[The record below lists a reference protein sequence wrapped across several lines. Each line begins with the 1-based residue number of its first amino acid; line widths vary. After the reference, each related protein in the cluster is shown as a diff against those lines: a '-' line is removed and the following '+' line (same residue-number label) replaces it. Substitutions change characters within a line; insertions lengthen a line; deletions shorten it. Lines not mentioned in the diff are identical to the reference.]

1 MKSFTPSRVLTISIA
16 LQNQSPSLMC
26 AVCGDNAGEV
36 LLSTFCAAWK
46 CFTCFDI
53 CSVPALRC
61 ADLRGLQGV
70 LQEDGAEERQV
81 RVSGGQELPRGQ
93 AEEEPLPVLQ
103 VPEVPGRGDGEGGG
117 QNRQP
122 QGEERSSSNEAPGE
136 PGGQPAAAARGADHL
151 AGAGTRGVH
160 AQAGEP
166 GLHSGAPPTTSIT
179 RSWCNVHYLC
189 NPALTLA
196 VWTWDSMIQL
206 VVTIT

>member
-93 AEEEPLPVLQ
+93 AEEEPLSVLQ
-103 VPEVPGRGDGEGGG
+103 VPKVPGRRHDQGGG
-117 QNRQP
+117 QDRQS
-122 QGEERSSSNEAPGE
+122 QRAERSSSLQAQEPPGPIALAP
-136 PGGQPAAAARGADHL
+136 RVSDHCT
-151 AGAGTRGVH
+151 GAGTRGH
-160 AQAGEP
+160 KPWHLQD
-166 GLHSGAPPTTSIT
+166 GLHKGRIILNSLMCWKI
-179 RSWCNVHYLC
+179 VF
-189 NPALTLA
+189 
-196 VWTWDSMIQL
+196 
-206 VVTIT
+206 